1 MDVLAFRVS
10 LPEAAEDQAS
20 GVLWELGTIG
30 VEALRAAEGRAV
42 LLAYFEPRE
51 GLGHALDAALSAI
64 GAHVEPASVPEAD
77 WLAHF
82 RDAFRGFAVGRFCI
96 APPWDR
102 PGRLEPSQRLLLVTP
117 GRAFGTGTHEST
129 RLCLREIE
137 AAFEGAK
144 APRRVLDLGT
154 GSGILAIAA
163 ALLGAALV
171 VGVDDDPE
179 ALVAAREQAA
189 SNQVVLHLVR
199 GDGGTALRR
208 GAFDLVLANLTTPLL
223 LAHAAD
229 IVGLT
234 APGGRLVLAGLL
246 HEEAGSVEAA
256 YACMGRAVER
266 RDGEW
271 SAVCFGRP

>member
-10 LPEAAEDQAS
+10 LPEAAGDQAS
-20 GVLWELGTIG
+20 GVLWELGTTG
-30 VEALRAAEGRAV
+30 VEVLREAEGRAL

-51 GLGHALDAALSAI
+51 GLSRALDAALSPL
-64 GAHVEPASVPEAD
+64 GAQVESASVPEGD

-102 PGRLEPSQRLLLVTP
+102 PRRLEPNQRLLLVTP

-129 RLCLREIE
+129 RLCLLEIE
-137 AAFEGAK
+137 AAFEGAN

-171 VGVDDDPE
+171 VGVDHDPE
-179 ALVAAREQAA
+179 ALVSARDHAA
-189 SNQVVLHLVR
+189 SNQVMLHLL
-199 GDGGTALRR
+199 GADGGTALRR

-223 LAHAAD
+223 LAHGAD
-229 IVGLT
+229 IMNLV
-234 APGGRLVLAGLL
+234 APAGRLVLAGLL
-246 HEEAGSVEAA
+246 HKEVDAVRAA
-256 YACMGRAVER
+256 YARLGRALER

-271 SAVCFGRP
+271 SALCFGRP